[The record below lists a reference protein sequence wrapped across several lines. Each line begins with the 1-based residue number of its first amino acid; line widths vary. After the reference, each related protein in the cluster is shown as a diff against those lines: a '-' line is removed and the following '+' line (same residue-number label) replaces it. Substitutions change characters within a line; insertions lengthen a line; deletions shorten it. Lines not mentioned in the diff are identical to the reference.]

1 MKPIS
6 YCCSLITACYTY
18 LCGQQCT
25 ATYICSLVKTSNCV
39 LLLIIFFYFYYDRAN
54 LLFHQV
60 FLLVSYEC
68 LITFNSLFLLSWL
81 LQAELY
87 RVKKEFKKAEPL
99 YLEAINILEES
110 FGPVDIRYN
119 LNFHLARKK

>member
-1 MKPIS
+1 M
-6 YCCSLITACYTY
+6 
-18 LCGQQCT
+18 
-25 ATYICSLVKTSNCV
+25 
-39 LLLIIFFYFYYDRAN
+39 
-54 LLFHQV
+54 
-60 FLLVSYEC
+60 SYEC
-68 LITFNSLFLLSWL
+68 LITFNSLFLLSWI

-119 LNFHLARKK
+119 LNFHLAGKK